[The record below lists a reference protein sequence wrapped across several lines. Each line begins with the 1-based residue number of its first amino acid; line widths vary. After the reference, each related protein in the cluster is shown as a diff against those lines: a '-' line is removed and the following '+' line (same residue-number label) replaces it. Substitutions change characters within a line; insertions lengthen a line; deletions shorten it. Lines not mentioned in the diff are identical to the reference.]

1 MLENEERERRHT
13 RGNGDN
19 EDPLQRMLT
28 LFLSLY
34 FQTCIGGCPL
44 MYLFWIEVSETTKV
58 EKETSLVL
66 VKIWYSSVMRNKT

>member
-1 MLENEERERRHT
+1 
-13 RGNGDN
+13 
-19 EDPLQRMLT
+19 
-28 LFLSLY
+28 
-34 FQTCIGGCPL
+34 